1 LTFPVDARALVRLQ
15 LDHVSRNV
23 VPAFYRYLQ
32 AQGPDV
38 QTEFGK
44 EFTASLDALV
54 VLFERAEREIVNT
67 GGAAG
72 EGEVKA
78 LKLGLGLWVEGGDL
92 GMTDAM
98 VGPCTWYSLHPVN
111 SADRCLVS

>member
-1 LTFPVDARALVRLQ
+1 M
-15 LDHVSRNV
+15 DHISRNV

-32 AQGPDV
+32 AQDQNA

-44 EFTASLDALV
+44 EFVVSLDGLV
-54 VLFERAEREIVNT
+54 ALFERAEREIVDA

-78 LKLGLGLWVEGGDL
+78 LKQGLGLWVEGGDL
-92 GMTDAM
+92 SMADVM
-98 VGPCTWYSLHPVN
+98 VGPCSLAFFLLLSVP
-111 SADRCLVS
+111 